1 MAKMRVN
8 GVDTLI
14 ASFEQLAS
22 LSYEESLSVLTA
34 GAEVLRNALSEA
46 IKTRFRVKTG
56 ALSES
61 ITVRDISKGE
71 SPLLIVG
78 PTGKHPKA
86 TTGKRRK
93 GKGHYEGTNAEIL
106 YVLNYGS
113 PRIAASH
120 VVDNT
125 VEEQSE
131 AMTAAMQ
138 AAFDEIIKSKGL

>member
-8 GVDTLI
+8 GVDTMI
-14 ASFEQLAS
+14 ATYEQLAS
-22 LSYEESLSVLTA
+22 LSYEEKLSVLTA
-34 GAEVLRNALSEA
+34 GAEVLREALTEA
-46 IKTRFRVKTG
+46 IKTRFRVITG

-78 PTGKHPKA
+78 ATGKHPKS

-106 YVLNYGS
+106 YLLNYGS
-113 PRIAASH
+113 DRIDASH
-120 VVDNT
+120 VFDDT
-125 VEEQSE
+125 LEQQSE

-138 AAFDEIIKSKGL
+138 AAFDEIITSKGL

>member
-8 GVDTLI
+8 GVDTII
-14 ASFEQLAS
+14 ASYEQLAS

-34 GAEVLRNALSEA
+34 GAEVLREALTEA
-46 IKTRFRVKTG
+46 IKTRFRVITG
-56 ALSES
+56 ALSEA
-61 ITVRDISKGE
+61 ITVRDISKGDK
-71 SPLLIVG
+71 PLLIVG

-113 PRIAASH
+113 ARIPASH
-120 VVDNT
+120 VFDDT
-125 VEEQSE
+125 LEAQSE

-138 AAFDEIIKSKGL
+138 AAFDEIITSKGL